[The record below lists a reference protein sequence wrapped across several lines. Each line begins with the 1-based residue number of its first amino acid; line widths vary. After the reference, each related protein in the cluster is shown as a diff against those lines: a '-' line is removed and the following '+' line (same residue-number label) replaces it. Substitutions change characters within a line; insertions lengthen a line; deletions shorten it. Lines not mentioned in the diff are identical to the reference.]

1 MNLVCICKAVT
12 EDVIVEAI
20 KEGADTFEKVQ
31 EATEAGTG
39 RCRAGRCRGRIEELI
54 INNK

>member
-12 EDVIVEAI
+12 EEVIVDAI
-20 KEGADTFEKVQ
+20 KNGADTFEKVQ

-39 RCRAGRCRGRIEELI
+39 RCNAGRCRKKIEELI
-54 INNK
+54 MNNK